1 MMYRSRRFTNILI
14 TCTALLFAFCGG
26 KQESSM
32 DVSEQQTRVRERIAM
47 FADTEI
53 SADLSALSERE
64 RACLRKLVEAGK
76 LADEIFWMQSSHDAV
91 AVRDSLSGLTDDASK
106 EFLKYVL
113 INYGPYDRIFEGER
127 FVGSGPERKPLG
139 AGLYPPDMT
148 REEFENFI
156 MANPAQKAVFESQY
170 SIVVRDDD
178 GLKSIPYHQCYPQV
192 YEMSRLLL
200 EASELADDPG
210 LKKYLELRAKAVI
223 TDEYFDS
230 DMAWMDLKTNNI
242 DVVIGP
248 IENYE
253 DALFN
258 YKTAYECAVMVKD
271 PEGTKELQLFTSHID
286 AFEKALPIETK
297 YTRASAG
304 SGNILEVVN
313 IVYFG
318 GDFHAGVKTIAASL
332 PNDPRV
338 TEKKGGKKQMYKN
351 LMEAKFDKIV
361 LPIAR
366 KIFHAELHPF
376 VDRKAFTSFVTL
388 HEVSHTLG
396 MPYVYGKP
404 DLSIRRALKDR
415 YSAIEECK
423 ADVLGVYNN
432 MVLLDEKIITREDL
446 KKTVVTYVAGLF
458 RSLRFGAEEAHGKAN
473 LVQLNWLIDRSAVKQ
488 EGELWSIDFDR
499 FMPALTELAREVL
512 MIEILGNYDGAG
524 ELLANYGVM
533 TPVIEG
539 TVARLGDIPRDL
551 NTRYSIVQ

>member
-1 MMYRSRRFTNILI
+1 MIYRSNRITRILI
-14 TCTALLFAFCGG
+14 TTAAFLFVFCGG
-26 KQESSM
+26 KQEGSM
-32 DVSEQQTRVRERIAM
+32 ESSEQQKRVRERIAM

-64 RACLRKLVEAGK
+64 RACVMTLVQAGK
-76 LADEIFWMQSSHDAV
+76 LADEIFWLQAAHDAI
-91 AVRDSLSGLTDDASK
+91 AVRDSLAALSDDLSRDMLT
-106 EFLKYVL
+106 YVH
-113 INYGPYDRIFEGER
+113 IQYGPYDRIFEGER
-127 FVGSGPERKPLG
+127 FVGEGPARKPLG
-139 AGLYPPDMT
+139 AGFYPSDLT
-148 REEFENFI
+148 REELERYVS
-156 MANPAQKAVFESQY
+156 ANPAQKEALESQY
-170 SIVVRDDD
+170 SVVLRDGDA
-178 GLKSIPYHQCYPQV
+178 LRAVPYHRHYPQV
-192 YEMSRLLL
+192 RELSRLLL

-210 LKKYLELRAKAVI
+210 LKKYLQLRAKAVA
-223 TDEYFDS
+223 TDDYFDS
-230 DMAWMDLKTNNI
+230 DMAWMDLKNNNI

-258 YKTAYECAVMVKD
+258 FKTAYECAVMVKD
-271 PEGTKELQLFTSHID
+271 PEGTEELRMFTSHID
-286 AFEKALPIETK
+286 AFEKALPVESK

-361 LPIAR
+361 VPIAQR
-366 KIFHAELHPF
+366 ILDAELHPF
-376 VDRKAFTSFVTL
+376 VDRKSFTSFVTL

-404 DLSIRRALKDR
+404 DLSVRRALKDR

-423 ADVLGVYNN
+423 ADVLGIYNN
-432 MVLLDEKIITREDL
+432 MVLLDEKIITRDDL
-446 KKTVVTYVAGLF
+446 KKSVVTYVAGLF

-473 LVQLNWLIDRSAVKQ
+473 LVQLNWLIDRGAVKQ
-488 EGELWSIDFDR
+488 SNERWTIDFDR

-512 MIEILGNYDGAG
+512 MIEFLGDYDGAG
-524 ELLANYGVM
+524 TLLAKFGVM
-533 TPVIEG
+533 TPAIEG
-539 TVARLGDIPRDL
+539 TVARLADIPRDL
-551 NTRYSIVQ
+551 NTRYVVLR

>member
-1 MMYRSRRFTNILI
+1 MRVCSLFIV
-14 TCTALLFAFCGG
+14 TAAVAVVLTSCGG
-26 KQESSM
+26 KQEGSM
-32 DVSEQQTRVRERIAM
+32 DQSARHKLVLERIAM
-47 FADTEI
+47 YADTDI
-53 SADLSALSERE
+53 SADLSALTERE
-64 RACLRKLVEAGK
+64 RACVQKLVEAGK
-76 LADEIFWMQSSHDAV
+76 LADEIFWLQSSYDAI
-91 AVRDSLSGLTDDASK
+91 AVRDSLAAFTDDASRD
-106 EFLKYVL
+106 FLKYVM
-113 INYGPYDRIFEGER
+113 INYGPYDLIFEGER
-127 FVGSGPERKPLG
+127 FVGHGPERKPLG
-139 AGLYPPDMT
+139 AGLYPPDLT
-148 REEFENFI
+148 REEFENFVA
-156 MANPAQKAVFESQY
+156 ANPAQKAAFESQY
-170 SIVVRDDD
+170 SIVVRRDD
-178 GLKSIPYHQCYPQV
+178 GLHAIPYHQGYPQV

-200 EASELADDPG
+200 EAAALADDPG
-210 LKKYLELRAKAVI
+210 LKKYLTLRAKAVV

-286 AFEKALPIETK
+286 AFEKALPIESK

-338 TEKKGGKKQMYKN
+338 TDKKGGKKQMYKN

-361 LPIAR
+361 VPIAER
-366 KIFHAELHPF
+366 ILDAELRPF

-396 MPYVYGKP
+396 MPYVFGKP
-404 DLSIRRALKDR
+404 DLSVRKAMKDR

-423 ADVLGVYNN
+423 ADVLGIYNN
-432 MVLLDEKIITREDL
+432 MVLLDEKIITKDDL
-446 KKTVVTYVAGLF
+446 KKSIVTYVAGLF
-458 RSLRFGAEEAHGKAN
+458 RSLRFGVEEAHGKAN
-473 LVQLNWLIDRSAVKQ
+473 LVQLNWLIDKGVVKQ
-488 EGELWSIDFDR
+488 KGELWTIDLDR
-499 FMPALTELAREVL
+499 FMTAITDLTREVL
-512 MIEILGNYDGAG
+512 MIEILGNYEGAG
-524 ELLANYGVM
+524 ELLAKFGVM
-533 TPVIEG
+533 TPVIEQ
-539 TVARLGDIPRDL
+539 TVAKLTDIPRDL
-551 NTRYSIVQ
+551 NTRYTSAGK